1 MKILAIVSTLLV
13 VILAVA
19 LGITYH
25 TVESGDTQQ
34 SQELETMQSQLDA
47 ASRETTAL
55 RARGRELQGEL
66 DQTRSQLAEAKTL
79 ENSLR
84 LQLAELERKARLMR
98 DEQAR
103 AQQTQETL
111 QAELRQVKTELVQLH
126 TRGSDSTAA
135 LNEARLQQYEKE
147 IEELQ
152 QALRLLQAT
161 RR

>member
-1 MKILAIVSTLLV
+1 MSTLLA

-25 TVESGDTQQ
+25 TAESGDTLQ
-34 SQELETMQSQLDA
+34 SQELEAMQSQLEA
-47 ASRETTAL
+47 SSRETTAL

-98 DEQAR
+98 DEQLR